1 MATGEEPSSH
11 SVPKMPVNS
20 LEVLE
25 LVNSHH
31 EGLASF
37 QSLSLG
43 RSTQCYGYS
52 FLRNL

>member
-11 SVPKMPVNS
+11 SISKMPVNS

-25 LVNSHH
+25 LVDYHH

-37 QSLSLG
+37 QS
-43 RSTQCYGYS
+43 
-52 FLRNL
+52 